1 MVVYLQTLY
10 IQYFD
15 CENPLNMDI
24 ISKLSQ
30 LNCSSSE
37 PEIRAA
43 FKDIAEDLFRNYHIE
58 KSGKTYS
65 SVNMELLL
73 SAKKFSGQ

>member
-1 MVVYLQTLY
+1 M
-10 IQYFD
+10 
-15 CENPLNMDI
+15 EI

-73 SAKKFSGQ
+73 SAKFF